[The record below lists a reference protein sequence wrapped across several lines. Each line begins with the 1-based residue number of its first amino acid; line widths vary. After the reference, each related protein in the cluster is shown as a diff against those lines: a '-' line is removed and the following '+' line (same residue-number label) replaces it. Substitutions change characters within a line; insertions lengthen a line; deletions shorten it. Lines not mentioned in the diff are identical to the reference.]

1 MVSSRACFLPA
12 CNPNRGSDRTAGE
25 LGRGF
30 EIRVHVKVES
40 DLGGHA
46 KRSLETRRKFVT
58 LNQFDSELVGFSKV
72 FSDNLVAKRSEDCAS
87 WKGYIAITSVSPSL
101 LSLDQSKLF
110 ANAKQGMPW
119 VKSGLIDETR

>member
-1 MVSSRACFLPA
+1 MRVRDWLL
-12 CNPNRGSDRTAGE
+12 RTADNDS
-25 LGRGF
+25 RGHEKLRF
-30 EIRVHVKVES
+30 IS
-40 DLGGHA
+40 
-46 KRSLETRRKFVT
+46 RRKLSS